1 MRLVSTLMI
10 CAPLAL
16 AVAFTPG
23 RAAADVGKDKASGT
37 AKGTVGG
44 GLLGAE
50 LVLAIEAAAGVKSPW
65 LYLAGGVAGAAGG
78 AVGGYFIEK
87 DSSPRV
93 SMLLLAGG
101 LTLAIPTTV
110 AVLSATA
117 YEPPA
122 DYLQDTPPSDEPIA
136 DPPQP
141 STAPNAPPAAA
152 PAPAPAAPTTS
163 PPGPS
168 SPTSRAPAKR
178 PRVARAKLAP
188 LHVMPP
194 ALLDVTPR
202 MLALSVPAVEITNT
216 YTRAELELFGA
227 DQSTEVHIPVLN
239 VTF

>member
-1 MRLVSTLMI
+1 MRFVSTLMV

-16 AVAFTPG
+16 AVTFTPG

-50 LVLAIEAAAGVKSPW
+50 LVLAVEAAAGVKSPW
-65 LYLAGGVAGAAGG
+65 LYLAGGVVGAAGG

-122 DYLQDTPPSDEPIA
+122 DYVQDTPPFDEPIA
-136 DPPQP
+136 DPPEP
-141 STAPNAPPAAA
+141 PPLPAGTNPPATAPV
-152 PAPAPAAPTTS
+152 APTTS

-168 SPTSRAPAKR
+168 TPTSRAPAKR
-178 PRVARAKLAP
+178 QRLARTQIAP

-194 ALLDVTPR
+194 ALFDVTPR
-202 MLALSVPAVEITNT
+202 MLALSVPAVEVTNT
-216 YTRAELELFGA
+216 YTRAELELYGV